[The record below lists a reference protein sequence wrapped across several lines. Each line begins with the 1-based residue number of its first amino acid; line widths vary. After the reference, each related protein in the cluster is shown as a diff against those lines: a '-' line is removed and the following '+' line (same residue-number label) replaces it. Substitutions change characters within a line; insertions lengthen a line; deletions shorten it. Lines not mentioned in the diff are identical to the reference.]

1 MEYPGYSG
9 DNKTSSV
16 YRNSLYLAHI
26 LLFDY
31 QDRIA
36 LTIHLMNLLLSL
48 MQTNNKWP
56 LLWKERMAENR
67 LLP

>member
-36 LTIHLMNLLLSL
+36 LTIHLLNLLLSL
-48 MQTNNKWP
+48 LQTNNKWP